1 MNRGIIYTVI
11 GAIGIIVTFMMVNED
26 KSHIIGGY
34 TYSPPF
40 TGHEIGVILIGIV
53 SVILLIIG
61 LIKINNERNKR

>member
-11 GAIGIIVTFMMVNED
+11 GAIGVIATFMMVNED
-26 KSHIIGGY
+26 KSHIIGY

-40 TGHEIGVILIGIV
+40 TKHEKEVIFIGIV